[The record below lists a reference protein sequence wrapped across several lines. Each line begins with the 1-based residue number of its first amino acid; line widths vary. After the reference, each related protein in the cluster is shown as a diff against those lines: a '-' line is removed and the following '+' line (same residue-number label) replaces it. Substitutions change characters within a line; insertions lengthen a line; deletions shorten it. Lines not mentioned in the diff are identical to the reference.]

1 MDAGT
6 IGYPILTIVTF
17 FPLVGAFLMLFINK
31 ENKNVIRWM
40 ALITT
45 IIEFFMSLPLYFQF
59 RLGTHQLQFVERI
72 PWIKI
77 LGAQY
82 HLGIDGISLFL
93 VLLTTFLTLLSIMAS
108 WTIEKHVREYMI
120 SFLLLETTMIGVF
133 CAMDFLLFYLF
144 WEAMLVPM
152 YLLIGVWGG
161 PKRVYAA
168 IKFFLYTMAGSVLM
182 LVSIIILYYHHYKV
196 TGVLTFNLYDIL
208 STPVSPIIAPWL
220 FLAFGLAFAIKVPM
234 WPFHT
239 WLPDAHVEAP
249 TAGSV
254 ILAGVLLKM
263 GTYGFMRFCMPFFP
277 QAAHKFAILVLL
289 LAVISIIYGALVA
302 LVQDDMKKLVAYTS
316 VSHLGLVMLGMFA
329 LTLQSVSGG
338 LLQMVNH
345 GISTGALFL
354 LVGMAYDRKHTRMIK
369 DYGGIA
375 KVMPIY
381 SAFFLIATLSSIGL
395 PGMNG
400 FIGEFLALVG
410 SFKTYPIFAAL
421 GATTSVLSACYM
433 LWLVKRVFFHEITIP
448 ENLKLKD
455 LGFRE
460 VMICLIFSIPMFWI
474 GMYPKPVLERMEP
487 SVLYFI
493 SQVKGETRVQM
504 AHSPSAKEKVRLA
517 ATLAEAIKQSP
528 TPKGLVVPGVVDKN
542 EKLR

>member
-1 MDAGT
+1 MNV
-6 IGYPILTIVTF
+6 GYPLLTVVIF
-17 FPLVGAFLMLFINK
+17 FPLVGVLLILFVDK
-31 ENKNVIRWM
+31 ENKEVIRWI
-40 ALITT
+40 ALVTT
-45 IIEFFMSLPLYFQF
+45 IIEFLLSLPLYFRF
-59 RLGTHQLQFVERI
+59 HLGTHELQFVERV

-82 HLGIDGISLFL
+82 YLGIDGISLFL
-93 VLLTTFLTLLSIMAS
+93 VLLTTFLTVLSIMAS
-108 WTIEKHVREYMI
+108 WTIEKHVKEYMI

-133 CAMDFLLFYLF
+133 CAMDMLLFYLF

-161 PKRVYAA
+161 PRRVYAA

-182 LVSIIILYYHHYKV
+182 LVSIIVLYYHHYKV
-196 TGVLTFNLYDIL
+196 TGALSFSLFDLL
-208 STPVSPIIAPWL
+208 STPISPAVAPWL

-277 QAAHKFAILVLL
+277 QATHKFTILILV

-316 VSHLGLVMLGMFA
+316 VSHLGLVMLGLFA

-354 LVGMAYDRKHTRMIK
+354 LVGMAYDRRHTRMIK

-375 KVMPIY
+375 RVMPIY
-381 SAFFLIATLSSIGL
+381 SAFFLVATLSSIGL
-395 PGMNG
+395 PGLNG

-410 SFKTYPIFAAL
+410 SFKAYPIFAAL
-421 GATTSVLSACYM
+421 GATTAVLSACYM
-433 LWLVKRVFFHEITIP
+433 LWLVKRVFFHEITVP

-460 VMICLIFSIPMFWI
+460 VMICVLFSLPMLWI
-474 GMYPKPVLERMEP
+474 GVYPKPVLERMEP
-487 SVLYFI
+487 SVAYFI
-493 SQVKGETRVQM
+493 SQVKGNKI
-504 AHSPSAKEKVRLA
+504 SPSKISSAQKMKVAASIVEAVKESKVISFEQL
-517 ATLAEAIKQSP
+517 
-528 TPKGLVVPGVVDKN
+528 KN
-542 EKLR
+542 AEKLR